1 MQQLARQASGDYF
14 LFTDAD
20 TVHGRDSV
28 AWAVTNIEWHGADC
42 VSGYVHQE
50 LATLGELFTVPAT
63 YIMTAMVLP
72 LWLVATTRTPA
83 LSFAIGQLIMFRR
96 HAFQAIGGYSSV
108 RGQISDDLGIARELK
123 RAGFREVFLDI
134 RRHVRCR
141 MYDGYRSSFDG
152 ISKNIYD
159 LIKHRSALF
168 ALALSVLVSFV
179 LLPLAL
185 LPIQLASGSPGAG
198 STLACVSLFLLAWT
212 LVLYDRGLRWWA
224 PLLYPVLF
232 LHLLFMAWRSFAR
245 VSKGRAVTWKGRQ
258 LL

>member
-1 MQQLARQASGDYF
+1 
-14 LFTDAD
+14 
-20 TVHGRDSV
+20 VHGRDSV